1 MMCGAKCFIVEMQK
15 NDETK
20 EKMVTARTPAA
31 ARKTIRS
38 KYGKET
44 KISSVREQKRNMSS

>member
-1 MMCGAKCFIVEMQK
+1 MMCGAKCFTVEIQK
-15 NDETK
+15 NDEIK
-20 EKMVTARTPAA
+20 EKTVTARTPAA

-44 KISSVREQKRNMSS
+44 KVFSVKEQKRNISS